1 MMVHKIGL
9 LAIGAGLV
17 AGAWCED
24 FKVQYK
30 PLAFG
35 GFSEFGLM
43 RSGQY
48 GHFDFKNE
56 WVDHFG
62 AFVAQSAQAGEDL
75 AFDVGL
81 GGVFEYQKR
90 EVLSSQW
97 GGTQYKNF
105 FTGPSV
111 ADIRYGSLARD
122 GQGFGLQFGMFDYKY
137 NRDASNLGEFLFRS
151 GAYPG
156 YVISGGQ
163 WLADNESVRFVDN
176 TSVPLQ
182 ALRAAYASGN
192 LSADFFLI
200 TETSMPSL
208 YDLSAAAVAKYRT
221 PGGLLEVGAG
231 LNYKHLIPVKPSL
244 TTRHH
249 PTNAYFEKDGK
260 TYSANDAIYLES
272 SNFYRRRALEDPA
285 HATDYNARADA
296 DKATADSVRSW
307 VENAAADNIHMS
319 YFTQSG
325 LIAMVLASL
334 DLKKLFPSESLR
346 EPDLRLYFEAAI
358 LGVKDYPVFYTDISQ
373 RIPIM
378 AGLNLP
384 TFGILDLLSVEME
397 YYKSP
402 YLNSYGALVAFNSAV
417 PELVLGSDEVRSKSS
432 YADIAKKDDF
442 SWSILAKKR
451 ILGSAFVAAQAAR
464 DHIRTVSI
472 ETWTAPEPTQ
482 VLGRGSDWYWML
494 QFGFGI

>member
-1 MMVHKIGL
+1 MHKIGL
-9 LAIGAGLV
+9 LTVGAGLM

-24 FKVQYK
+24 IQVEYK

-48 GHFDFKNE
+48 GQFDFKNE

-62 AFVAQSAQAGEDL
+62 AYVAQSAQAGPDL

-90 EVLSSQW
+90 EVISSQW

-137 NRDASNLGEFLFRS
+137 NRDASNLGEYLFRS

-156 YVISGGQ
+156 YVTSGGL
-163 WLADNESVRFVDN
+163 WFVN
-176 TSVPLQ
+176 HPWVGLE
-182 ALRAAYASGN
+182 AVRAAYGSGN

-221 PGGLLEVGAG
+221 AGGLLEIGAG

-260 TYSANDAIYLES
+260 TYSANDALYLES

-285 HATDYNARADA
+285 HAADYIARADA
-296 DKATADSVRSW
+296 DKNTADSVRSW
-307 VENAAADNIHMS
+307 VDNAAADNIHLN

-325 LIAMVLASL
+325 LIAMVRASL
-334 DLKKLFPSESLR
+334 DLKKLFPSGSLGER
-346 EPDLRLYFEAAI
+346 DLRLYFEAAI
-358 LGVKDYPVFYTDISQ
+358 LGVKDYPVFYTDITE
-373 RIPIM
+373 RIPVM

-384 TFGILDLLSVEME
+384 TFGLLDLLSVEME

-402 YLNSYGALVAFNSAV
+402 YLNSYGALVAYNSAV
-417 PELVLGSDEVRSKSS
+417 PELVLGSDKVRSRSS
-432 YADIAKKDDF
+432 YADITKKDDF
-442 SWSILAKKR
+442 SWSILAKKN
-451 ILGSAFVAAQAAR
+451 IVGSAYVAAQAAR

-482 VLGRGSDWYWML
+482 VLGRAGDWYWML

>member
-1 MMVHKIGL
+1 M
-9 LAIGAGLV
+9 GAGLL

-24 FKVQYK
+24 FQVQYK
-30 PLAFG
+30 PPAFG

-48 GHFDFKNE
+48 GQFDFKNE

-62 AFVAQSAQAGEDL
+62 AYAAWTVLPAENL
-75 AFDVGL
+75 AFDIGL

-90 EVLSSQW
+90 EVITSQW

-111 ADIRYGSLARD
+111 ADIRYGSLAGD

-137 NRDASNLGEFLFRS
+137 NPDASNLGEYLFRS

-156 YVISGGQ
+156 YVTSGGL
-163 WLADNESVRFVDN
+163 WFVN
-176 TSVPLQ
+176 RSLVQLE
-182 ALRAAYASGN
+182 ALRAGYGSGGFA
-192 LSADFFLI
+192 ADVFLV

-208 YDLSAAAVAKYRT
+208 YDLSAAALASYRT
-221 PGGLLEVGAG
+221 AGGLFEVGAG
-231 LNYKHLIPVKPSL
+231 FNYKHLVPVKPSL

-249 PTNAYFEKDGK
+249 PTNAYFKKDGK
-260 TYSANDAIYLES
+260 AYSANDALYLES
-272 SNFYRRRALEDPA
+272 SNFYRRRAAEDPA
-285 HATDYNARADA
+285 NAAAYNARADA
-296 DKATADSVRSW
+296 DKAVADSVFAW
-307 VENAAADNIHMS
+307 VANPAASGIQLH
-319 YFTQSG
+319 YFTQTG
-325 LIAMVLASL
+325 LIAMVRASI
-334 DLKKLFPSESLR
+334 DFKKLFGSESLG
-346 EPDLRLYFEAAI
+346 EKDLRLYAEAAV
-358 LGVKDYPVFYTDISQ
+358 LGIKDYPVFYENIAE
-373 RIPIM
+373 RIPVM

-384 TFGILDLLSVEME
+384 TFGLLDLLSLEVE

-402 YLNSYGALVAFNSAV
+402 YLNSYASLVEYNAAV
-417 PELVLGSDEVRSKSS
+417 PQHVLGSDKVRSGTE
-432 YADIAKKDDF
+432 YADITGKDDF
-442 SWSILAKKR
+442 SWSILAKKNV
-451 ILGSAFVAAQAAR
+451 LGSAYVALQVAR

-482 VLGRGSDWYWML
+482 VLGRSSDWYWML